1 MEEKKSF
8 YNEATKKAAYKY
20 KAENIKRV
28 PLDMPISDYEALKQF
43 AADHGEKVN
52 QFIKSAIKERIERMT
67 EAGEDTG
74 ADQSAS

>member
-20 KAENIKRV
+20 NAENIKIV

-43 AADHGEKVN
+43 ASDHGEKVN
-52 QFIKSAIKERIERMT
+52 QFIKLAIAERMERI
-67 EAGEDTG
+67 AAADPGED
-74 ADQSAS
+74 SAT

>member
-43 AADHGEKVN
+43 TADHGEKVN
-52 QFIKSAIKERIERMT
+52 QFIKLAIAERMKRI
-67 EAGEDTG
+67 AAADPGED
-74 ADQSAS
+74 SAT